1 MTKKEQVHVK
11 EVLSP
16 AELERLRAAAG
27 NRKDQFLAKRDQT
40 WLTLNYVCTLRIS
53 ESLNLRPADYSP
65 EDKVILVRKGKG
77 GKNRKVAIGE
87 KGRIALDQWLKDR
100 TEAGLPEDAPIFCTK
115 EGKQLERTTL
125 NKQLNKWKRKARIL
139 KRVHP
144 HQLRYSGASQMLR
157 KGANISHIQG
167 QLGHSTPL
175 ITMHYLLDV
184 DPQQRAQDQEKWEP

>member
-1 MTKKEQVHVK
+1 MTMIKEI
-11 EVLSP
+11 LSP
-16 AELERLRAAAG
+16 AELERLKIAAG
-27 NRKDQFLAKRDQT
+27 DRRDAFLAKRDT
-40 WLTLNYVCTLRIS
+40 AWLTLNYVCTLRIS
-53 ESLNLRPADYSP
+53 ESLDLKPTDYSP
-65 EDKVILVRKGKG
+65 EDRVILVRRGKG
-77 GKNRKVAIGE
+77 NKARKVAIGE
-87 KGRIALDQWLKDR
+87 KGRAVLDQWLKDR
-100 TEAGLPEDAPIFCTK
+100 AEAGLSDDAPIFCTK
-115 EGKQLERTTL
+115 NGTRLERTTL